1 MSINRIHIHLR
12 NHQLQILVPVRKNK
26 KLMMWVF
33 LMSIPWGI
41 ILWLIVEETY
51 SPEAS
56 FWWKIFF
63 ILSIL
68 SWSAIG
74 VLGYTILSFMFFGRE
89 RILVNKKQMLIE
101 KPLVFYNRRNYYL
114 VPQISQ
120 LRVGREQYKARENGV
135 WITRERSILIMDYP
149 DKQVTFGR
157 GTSPEEA
164 EWILLKIAQ
173 SGLLPTQAFAPTH
186 HI

>member
-1 MSINRIHIHLR
+1 MT
-12 NHQLQILVPVRKNK
+12 
-26 KLMMWVF
+26 WVF
-33 LMSIPWGI
+33 LMAIPWAF
-41 ILWLIVEETY
+41 ILWLIIEKTF
-51 SPEAS
+51 STDSS
-56 FWWKIFF
+56 FWLKIVS

-68 SWSAIG
+68 IWSGLG

-89 RILVNKKQMLIE
+89 RILINRDQMLIE
-101 KPLVFYNRRNYYL
+101 KPLVFYNRRSYYFL
-114 VPQISQ
+114 QQISQ
-120 LRVGREQYKARENGV
+120 LRVGREQYKARENGIWV
-135 WITRERSILIMDYP
+135 IRERSILIMEYP

-173 SGLLPTQAFAPTH
+173 SGFLPTTSFAPTH